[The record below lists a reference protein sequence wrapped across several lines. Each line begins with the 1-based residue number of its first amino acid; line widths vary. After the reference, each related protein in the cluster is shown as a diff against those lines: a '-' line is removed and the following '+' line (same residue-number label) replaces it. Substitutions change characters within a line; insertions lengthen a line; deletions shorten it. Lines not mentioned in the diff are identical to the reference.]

1 SDVCAGE
8 IGAAGFGSVQGAFG
22 GEGDDRAVAVETTV
36 AVVTAGGYV
45 AGSDTQGFA
54 LDSAFDFEL
63 DEGTKV
69 LEIVEAAPTDTDDG
83 VFLLSQSEGRGGG
96 GEEDA
101 DECKDEDE
109 MEDVLARSPAG
120 VIGSEE
126 PMIDQ
131 LEGKAQ

>member
-1 SDVCAGE
+1 MSRAFVAQLVDIVPQSDVCAGE

-63 DEGTKV
+63 G
-69 LEIVEAAPTDTDDG
+69 LH
-83 VFLLSQSEGRGGG
+83 
-96 GEEDA
+96 
-101 DECKDEDE
+101 
-109 MEDVLARSPAG
+109 
-120 VIGSEE
+120 
-126 PMIDQ
+126 Q
-131 LEGKAQ
+131 LVVN